1 MKVDWHVRCRPD
13 HPQVLGVFVPFC
25 WRALAKCCQHADVGV
40 EASRRSREHSRT
52 RTTSG
57 ICNDVEQTTMTV
69 PWTGSFSWNI
79 AGYLAEYQSFH

>member
-1 MKVDWHVRCRPD
+1 MFAAALTNGILKFWQFSCRS
-13 HPQVLGVFVPFC
+13 G

-52 RTTSG
+52 GTASG
-57 ICNDVEQTTMTV
+57 ICNDVEQITMTV